1 MRVVDRSGL
10 ILDIFAQ
17 RARTKEG
24 RLQVQ
29 LAQYEYLLPRLTGMW
44 THLKR
49 QAGTSAPIGT
59 RGPGETQLETDRRHI
74 RRIIQNL
81 QADLE
86 QVRRVRSTQR
96 RRREKNAM
104 PMVALVGYTN
114 AGKSTVL
121 NRLTRS
127 DIPANDR
134 LFDTLDTTT
143 RRLWLPEL
151 QREIL
156 LSDTVGFIRK
166 LPTNLIEAFKATLE
180 ELRYADL
187 LLHVIDVSAPDWEEQ
202 AKVTDALIRELGASA
217 TPVLRIYNKCDAI
230 PALTELP
237 HTRRRVH
244 FRAHRRGRGH
254 AARTHHG
261 GAEAMTP
268 YRTAAGYGEAEYE
281 DKRSR
286 FIGHIKP
293 VTSENEAKA
302 FIDEMRRTYADAT
315 HNVFAYVLR
324 EGNILR
330 WSDDGEPGGTSGQPT
345 LAVLQGAGLTDV
357 CCVTTRYFG
366 GTLLGSGGLVRAY
379 SAAARAA
386 LREAGTAVM
395 RPWRRGSFACSYARY
410 ERLRRLLEERG
421 ARVEETL
428 FGAEVEI
435 VFSAPEMQSES
446 FVTLLRDA
454 TAGEAEVRLG
464 ESVFRPEREEE

>member
-1 MRVVDRSGL
+1 
-10 ILDIFAQ
+10 
-17 RARTKEG
+17 
-24 RLQVQ
+24 
-29 LAQYEYLLPRLTGMW
+29 
-44 THLKR
+44 
-49 QAGTSAPIGT
+49 
-59 RGPGETQLETDRRHI
+59 
-74 RRIIQNL
+74 
-81 QADLE
+81 
-86 QVRRVRSTQR
+86 
-96 RRREKNAM
+96 
-104 PMVALVGYTN
+104 
-114 AGKSTVL
+114 
-121 NRLTRS
+121 
-127 DIPANDR
+127 
-134 LFDTLDTTT
+134 
-143 RRLWLPEL
+143 
-151 QREIL
+151 
-156 LSDTVGFIRK
+156 
-166 LPTNLIEAFKATLE
+166 
-180 ELRYADL
+180 
-187 LLHVIDVSAPDWEEQ
+187 
-202 AKVTDALIRELGASA
+202 
-217 TPVLRIYNKCDAI
+217 
-230 PALTELP
+230 
-237 HTRRRVH
+237 
-244 FRAHRRGRGH
+244 
-254 AARTHHG
+254 
-261 GAEAMTP
+261 MTP

-428 FGAEVEI
+428 FGAEET
-435 VFSAPEMQSES
+435 QSES
-446 FVTLLRDA
+446 FATLLRDA

-464 ESVFRPEREEE
+464 ESVFCPEREEE